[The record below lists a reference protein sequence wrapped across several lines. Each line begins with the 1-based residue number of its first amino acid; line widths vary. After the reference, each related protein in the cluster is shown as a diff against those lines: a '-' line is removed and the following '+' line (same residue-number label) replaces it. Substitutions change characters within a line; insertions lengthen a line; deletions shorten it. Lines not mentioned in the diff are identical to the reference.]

1 MSLKY
6 FHIVFMTIASI
17 MTIAN
22 GYLFYIEWRSYNET
36 KYLVLTILAVI
47 FCVALILYNNYFLK
61 KMSTLDD

>member
-1 MSLKY
+1 
-6 FHIVFMTIASI
+6 MTIASI

-36 KYLVLTILAVI
+36 KYLVLTIFAVI

>member
-1 MSLKY
+1 
-6 FHIVFMTIASI
+6 MTIASI

-36 KYLVLTILAVI
+36 KYLVLTILAVV